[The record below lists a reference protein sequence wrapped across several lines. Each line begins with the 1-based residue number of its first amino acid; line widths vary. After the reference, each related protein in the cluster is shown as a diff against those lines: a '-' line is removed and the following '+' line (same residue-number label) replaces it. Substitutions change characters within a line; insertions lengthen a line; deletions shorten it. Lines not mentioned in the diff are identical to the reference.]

1 MAALAAG
8 EDVLE
13 TPSPANR
20 IAIAGEH
27 IAKRFGHIQA
37 LIDANISVKRGEVV
51 ALFGDNGA
59 GKSTFLRCLQG
70 LNRIDAGALVIDDRP
85 VTLNSIRDAQ
95 GHGVECVHQDLAL
108 APDLSVVDNMFLG
121 KERLYEGVGGALGA
135 LDRKTMSDR
144 ANQALKDLSITL
156 PSLKVPVR
164 DLSGGQRQ
172 AVAVARAVMWART
185 AVLMDEPTAALGA
198 RQSQIVCELMRTVAT
213 RGLGVLV
220 VSHDL
225 PRVLAVADRVVILW
239 RGRTAIDTEAS
250 KLTVPDAVAIMV
262 GYQQKGEAA

>member
-1 MAALAAG
+1 VEAQ
-8 EDVLE
+8 
-13 TPSPANR
+13 ANGSR

-27 IAKRFGHIQA
+27 IAKRFGHVQA
-37 LIDANISVKRGEVV
+37 LIDANISVRRGEVV

-70 LNRIDAGALVIDDRP
+70 VYRCDAGRLIVDNEP
-85 VTLNSIRDAQ
+85 VTLASIRDAQ
-95 GHGVECVHQDLAL
+95 AHGVECVHQDLAL
-108 APDLSVVDNMFLG
+108 APELSVVDNMFLG
-121 KERLYEGVGGALGA
+121 KEQLTGGVLGTLGV

-144 ANQALKDLSITL
+144 AAQALKELSITL
-156 PSLKVPVR
+156 PSPKVPVR

-198 RQSQIVCELMRTVAT
+198 RQSQIVCELMRTVAA

-225 PRVLAVADRVVILW
+225 PRALSVADRVVILW

-250 KLTVPDAVAIMV
+250 NLTVPEAVAIMV
-262 GYQQKGEAA
+262 GYKQTEEAA

>member
-1 MAALAAG
+1 
-8 EDVLE
+8 LE
-13 TPSPANR
+13 GQTASTR

-27 IAKRFGHIQA
+27 IAKRFGHVQA
-37 LIDANISVKRGEVV
+37 LIDANISVRRGEVV

-59 GKSTFLRCLQG
+59 GKSTLLRCLQG
-70 LNRIDAGALVIDDRP
+70 LNRIDSGKLTIDDKA
-85 VTLNSIRDAQ
+85 VTLTSIREAQ
-95 GHGVECVHQDLAL
+95 GYGVECVHQDLAL
-108 APDLSVVDNMFLG
+108 APDLSVIDNMFLG
-121 KERLYEGVGGALGA
+121 NERVRGGLPGRFGA
-135 LDRKTMSDR
+135 LDRQAMGER
-144 ANQALKDLSITL
+144 ANAALRELSIEL
-156 PSLKVPVR
+156 PSLWVPVR

-198 RQSQIVCELMRTVAT
+198 RQSQIVCDLMRAVAA

-239 RGRTAIDTEAS
+239 RGRTAIDTAAVN
-250 KLTVPDAVAIMV
+250 LTVPDAVAIMV
-262 GYQQKGEAA
+262 GYKQGEQAA